1 MSIVAII
8 SPECTNCARFV
19 DALKMSKTGSSM
31 VTVMNLASLTDAQ
44 RSGLRAVPTLVL
56 QNGKHLV
63 GTDAFKWL
71 DQFSEEIEPQA
82 FGGFGAL
89 PFSDVQADIGFAM
102 FSDPYSTIE

>member
-1 MSIVAII
+1 MSIVAIV

-19 DALKMSKTGSSM
+19 DALRMSKTGSGM
-31 VTVMNLASLTDAQ
+31 VTVVNVSSLSESQ
-44 RSGLRAVPTLVL
+44 RAGLRAVPTLVL

>member
-1 MSIVAII
+1 MSIVAVV

-19 DALKMSKTGSSM
+19 DALKMSKTGSEM
-31 VTVMNLASLTDAQ
+31 VTVVNVASLTDAQ
-44 RSGLRAVPTLVL
+44 RAGLRAVPTLVL

-89 PFSDVQADIGFAM
+89 PFSDVNANIGFAT
-102 FSDPYSTIE
+102 FNDPYSSIE